1 MLFDSVAKNPGL
13 HFRELQRKTGLAVGQ
28 LEYHLYQLEKNGRI
42 VSRRDGKLMRFFS
55 NETGTIRERSL
66 AFHLRNRFSRDI
78 ITTLV
83 RNDLREIRER
93 DLKNEKVNSAIQ
105 AMLKDGLIEEVGKPP
120 ELSIRLKNKEE
131 VISFLKRY
139 KLSFVDLLAFS
150 LLDLLD

>member
-42 VSRRDGKLMRFFS
+42 VSRRDGKLIRFFS